1 VSERLGVLGGAFDPI
16 HLGHLILASEAKRQL
31 NLHRV
36 LFVPTFASAHQDKT
50 IQTSFEHR
58 CAMIKLAIADQPDLM
73 LSDVESRLV
82 GKSYTANTLVL
93 LKSIFSESEIDFI
106 IGADSLDQ
114 FDTWHDPDRILS
126 LATVVVGH
134 RPGHQPVL
142 KGRAAA
148 MKLIEMPLIDISAS
162 DIRRRVHENLPI
174 RFMVPKA
181 VEEYISRAALYR
193 N

>member
-1 VSERLGVLGGAFDPI
+1 VLGGAFDPI

-36 LFVPTFASAHQDKT
+36 LIVPTFDSAHQEKV
-50 IQTSFEHR
+50 IRTSFEHR
-58 CAMIKLAIADQPDLM
+58 CAMVKLAVADQPDLV
-73 LSDVESRLV
+73 LSEIESRLA
-82 GKSYTANTLVL
+82 GKSFTVNTLEL
-93 LKSIFSESEIDFI
+93 LKTIYCESEIDFI
-106 IGADSLDQ
+106 IGADNLDQ

-126 LATVVVGH
+126 LATVVVAH
-134 RPGHQPVL
+134 RPGHQPLL

-181 VEEYISRAALYR
+181 VEEYISRSALYR

>member
-1 VSERLGVLGGAFDPI
+1 VSDRLGVLGGAFDPI

-36 LFVPTFASAHQDKT
+36 LIVPTFDSAHQEKI

-58 CAMIKLAIADQPDLM
+58 CAMIKLAVADQPDLV
-73 LSDVESRLV
+73 LSDVESRLT
-82 GKSYTANTLVL
+82 GKSYTVNTLEL
-93 LKSIFSESEIDFI
+93 LRTIYCESKIDFI
-106 IGADSLDQ
+106 IGADNLDQ

-126 LATVVVGH
+126 LATVVVAH
-134 RPGHQPVL
+134 RPGHQPLL

-181 VEEYISRAALYR
+181 VEEYISRSVLYR

>member
-36 LFVPTFASAHQDKT
+36 LIVPTFASAHQEKT
-50 IQTSFEHR
+50 IQTPFEHR
-58 CAMIKLAIADQPDLM
+58 CAMVRLAVTDQPDLV
-73 LSDVESRLV
+73 LSEVESRLT
-82 GKSYTANTLVL
+82 GKSYTVNTLEL
-93 LKSIFSESEIDFI
+93 LKTIYCNSEMDFI
-106 IGADSLDQ
+106 MGADSLDQ

-126 LATVVVGH
+126 LATVVVAH

-142 KGRAAA
+142 KGRAAG

-162 DIRRRVHENLPI
+162 EIRRRVHENLPI

-193 N
+193 K